1 VLLGSQGGP
10 GRAGQTAALW
20 VYEVAFSNFDTGM
33 GSALGYIMLIV
44 IIALANVFIRVLNAF
59 KGEGAAA

>member
-1 VLLGSQGGP
+1 
-10 GRAGQTAALW
+10 
-20 VYEVAFSNFDTGM
+20 VAFSNFDTGQ

-59 KGEGAAA
+59 KGEGVAA